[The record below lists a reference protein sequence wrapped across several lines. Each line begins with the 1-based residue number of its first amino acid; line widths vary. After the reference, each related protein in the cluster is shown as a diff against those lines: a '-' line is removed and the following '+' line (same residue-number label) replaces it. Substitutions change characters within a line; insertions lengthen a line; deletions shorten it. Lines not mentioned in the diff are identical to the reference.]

1 MFFPPGIRKSRK
13 SVNFGDKN
21 VEIDYIDI
29 NKILA
34 FKEETLK
41 NYVSNLNELKE
52 LNEFKLLRKK
62 EAKNATKRK
71 LNMLNN
77 EINYILDNFK
87 FKLKHETH
95 KNRLVALEEINKIER
110 LK

>member
-1 MFFPPGIRKSRK
+1 M
-13 SVNFGDKN
+13 NFGDKN

-62 EAKNATKRK
+62 ETKNATKRK

-77 EINYILDNFK
+77 EINCILDNFK

>member
-1 MFFPPGIRKSRK
+1 M
-13 SVNFGDKN
+13 
-21 VEIDYIDI
+21 
-29 NKILA
+29 
-34 FKEETLK
+34 
-41 NYVSNLNELKE
+41 
-52 LNEFKLLRKK
+52 LRKK
-62 EAKNATKRK
+62 ETKNATKRK